1 MFPETK
7 GKSWSN
13 LRQAAPPIPPKMP
26 PQLRNCSWRAPPWKM
41 LYFSQRWIG
50 NKSLSKIAIGQRSSI
65 LAEFQILIDITQ
77 TCGCSLKKG
86 LTKCFCPLAFN
97 CKNMFGKFCHVTKC
111 TFFPPKCSMSALNP
125 DQIPIGHQQNCSRLP
140 NLTKPFTVWSPWPTN
155 FRKLFA
161 GWQAKVF
168 LNFKVER
175 SNYFWSLFLEPLI
188 VILKKDSKS
197 YQSLKK
203 WFNRRLLFLA
213 HRCVSHDGGH
223 VIHGGINGSRCS
235 LHGSL
240 GGSLGG
246 RLDGSLGGSHGGSN
260 CRSLF
265 FEVFSSLLSWIT
277 WCYRTASQHPPRH
290 TSRGRR

>member
-1 MFPETK
+1 
-7 GKSWSN
+7 
-13 LRQAAPPIPPKMP
+13 
-26 PQLRNCSWRAPPWKM
+26 
-41 LYFSQRWIG
+41 
-50 NKSLSKIAIGQRSSI
+50 
-65 LAEFQILIDITQ
+65 
-77 TCGCSLKKG
+77 
-86 LTKCFCPLAFN
+86 
-97 CKNMFGKFCHVTKC
+97 MFGKFCHVTKC

-161 GWQAKVF
+161 GWQAKVS
-168 LNFKVER
+168 LNCKVER